1 MYSPPYCEGLPA
13 QEKEGS
19 RWRLCVVA
27 VLSEQSWC
35 GCGGHI
41 VSVSHCAWPLRSAP
55 QPPHCAVVPPL
66 VTTHITLIHGAEML
80 WRPTVSTPA
89 TVTYIVRIV
98 QLLTLRMKELLNSKP
113 PALHLERPLGPMLP
127 CPAAWPE
134 QWPHAA
140 LATTTHHNTPT
151 LPQLFALNGSAFA
164 YIWCKY
170 Q

>member
-1 MYSPPYCEGLPA
+1 MEAVCGGGVVRAELRVRGPYCFCVTLCLAAA
-13 QEKEGS
+13 Q
-19 RWRLCVVA
+19 CTTA
-27 VLSEQSWC
+27 
-35 GCGGHI
+35 
-41 VSVSHCAWPLRSAP
+41 
-55 QPPHCAVVPPL
+55 PHCAVVPPL

-80 WRPTVSTPA
+80 RRPTVSTPA
-89 TVTYIVRIV
+89 TVTYIVRIA
-98 QLLTLRMKELLNSKP
+98 QLLPLRMKELLNSKP
-113 PALHLERPLGPMLP
+113 PALHLERPLGPMLL

-170 Q
+170 QQHGYKEGKQHVE

>member
-1 MYSPPYCEGLPA
+1 MNYLTESKHNTIQVTEVYSPPYSQGLPA

-41 VSVSHCAWPLRSAP
+41 VSVSHCAWPLRSAS
-55 QPPHCAVVPPL
+55 QRRTAQLCLHWSPHTSHSFMEQRC
-66 VTTHITLIHGAEML
+66 

-89 TVTYIVRIV
+89 TVTYIVRIA
-98 QLLTLRMKELLNSKP
+98 QLLPLRMKDLLNSKP

-134 QWPHAA
+134 QSSGRTQH
-140 LATTTHHNTPT
+140 
-151 LPQLFALNGSAFA
+151 
-164 YIWCKY
+164 
-170 Q
+170 